1 MASQRTLAFI
11 KVWEKCL
18 NSSKEWERNDIFD
31 LDIEHRVGCFGT
43 ETPISSYWEW
53 CLWFSDF
60 VECIDVKLFTEQL
73 TPEIA
78 EKAGFPG
85 LGVIIEEH
93 SPSGNFIFK
102 DFHPTLESVLHHP
115 RKWAAAY
122 AEVNRKR
129 GYGMNSIDV
138 FIPDEYWEDGNN
150 LKKWETFKLKAIS
163 AYLLK
168 YDPTDEEWNK
178 FFSRAS
184 NDNPQKMFSVQ
195 TIEGKVKLAML
206 SSTFET
212 RPSDVMI
219 IEKENIPWF
228 DVVEIPK

>member
-1 MASQRTLAFI
+1 MSQRTLAFI

-85 LGVIIEEH
+85 LGVPEEEA
-93 SPSGNFIFK
+93 
-102 DFHPTLESVLHHP
+102 TLESVLHHP

-122 AEVNRKR
+122 AEVGWGHSPSRTAD
-129 GYGMNSIDV
+129 SIDL

-178 FFSRAS
+178 FFSRTS
-184 NDNPQKMFSVQ
+184 NDNSQKMFSVQ
-195 TIEGKVKLAML
+195 TIAGKVKLAML

-212 RPSDVMI
+212 RPSDVMF